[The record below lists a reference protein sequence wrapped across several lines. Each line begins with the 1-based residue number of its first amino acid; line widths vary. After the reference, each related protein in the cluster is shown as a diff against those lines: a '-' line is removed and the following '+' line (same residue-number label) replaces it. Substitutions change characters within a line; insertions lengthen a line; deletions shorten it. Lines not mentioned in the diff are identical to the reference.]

1 MISERRNIS
10 VTALA
15 NIYSAILKE
24 KTRSAFTDNRTST
37 EYRKERFLALLEA
50 YNSPSSDL
58 CLDELAA
65 LYKTALATA
74 LTPKPSALKAV

>member
-37 EYRKERFLALLEA
+37 EYRKERFPALLEA

-65 LYKTALATA
+65 LYKTALAAA
-74 LTPKPSALKAV
+74 LTPKPSALEAV